1 MAGKIITVS
10 DLDVFEEDLPL
21 SELTYVNDDNF
32 PFKYTI
38 NRKYSN
44 SNKNV
49 YICSDKKLDFALGT
63 YNSTYEQI
71 YANADNARAKILNSN
86 VDANNNVVVS
96 ITSKKTLI
104 ALIAKDTDAKIRNSL
119 TGVNLQISKSNNWL
133 GQSTIPIS
141 FDYSISTDLD
151 INYKIVENI
160 DDISKEFE
168 CVGPN
173 NYSID
178 LVNIWDT
185 LKFGRHSISIDVYI
199 QETLKCNITH
209 IFEKMKEPITT
220 LPTTASLKQ
229 AIVYN
234 KEIEKEIDYQLFRF
248 EEVLK
253 EKGIE
258 VLPFEKKMSSLI
270 DKVSNNIG
278 KKWASGTVTSSS
290 ATIQYISANGTTTN
304 NKHYSTAINNL
315 SFAPSVVIVYGRF
328 TTSSSSAKI
337 NVVSVYCKSFNNY
350 AITMQVA
357 NEYSSANTYALP
369 VLLDMVES
377 EAILEDGVVMPVYG
391 KNTNFA
397 SKTYNWIAFE

>member
-10 DLDVFEEDLPL
+10 DLDVFEEDLSL

-49 YICSDKKLDFALGT
+49 YIWSDKKLDFALDT

-86 VDANNNVVVS
+86 VDANNNVVIS

-133 GQSTIPIS
+133 GQSSIPIS

-209 IFEKMKEPITT
+209 IFEKMIDPITS
-220 LPTTASLKQ
+220 LPTTAIFKQ
-229 AIVYN
+229 AIVYY
-234 KEIEKEIDYQLFRF
+234 K
-248 EEVLK
+248 
-253 EKGIE
+253 
-258 VLPFEKKMSSLI
+258 
-270 DKVSNNIG
+270 
-278 KKWASGTVTSSS
+278 
-290 ATIQYISANGTTTN
+290 
-304 NKHYSTAINNL
+304 
-315 SFAPSVVIVYGRF
+315 
-328 TTSSSSAKI
+328 
-337 NVVSVYCKSFNNY
+337 
-350 AITMQVA
+350 
-357 NEYSSANTYALP
+357 
-369 VLLDMVES
+369 
-377 EAILEDGVVMPVYG
+377 
-391 KNTNFA
+391 
-397 SKTYNWIAFE
+397 